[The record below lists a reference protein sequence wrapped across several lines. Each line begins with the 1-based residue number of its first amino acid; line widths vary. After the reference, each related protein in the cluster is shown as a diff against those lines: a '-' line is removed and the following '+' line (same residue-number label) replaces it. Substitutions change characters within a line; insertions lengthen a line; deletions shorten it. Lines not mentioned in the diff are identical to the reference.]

1 MFSHLGDLFNVP
13 DRLQPVA
20 IYQHRFQ
27 YTISTKRL
35 RSPLTLR
42 PLLLSVSPG
51 RKRPTHLCSI
61 SLRVAI
67 PACCWLAVLARAMAG
82 LAARESIVMSGEW
95 MDSREGKA
103 CSSNTW
109 EGGESAKRER
119 GLWATRTT
127 NYATPAF
134 PDKHRRLF
142 PPPTYPLEDLLLCLS
157 LYFVES
163 LFEKSL
169 FEKSV
174 DFASSKKKK
183 RLDKLFGTTNA
194 YSCKKYAQGDSKTLF
209 LVTLL
214 TYLTLSG
221 PQCRPVRWNE
231 EEEEEGCR
239 CRH

>member
-82 LAARESIVMSGEW
+82 LAARESIVMRVNGW
-95 MDSREGKA
+95 IREKEKRVVAIRGR
-103 CSSNTW
+103 
-109 EGGESAKRER
+109 GESPQREKGVSGLRGRRIMPPPLSPTNTDVYFHHPLIHSRTCFFVSPCILWNRYSRNRYLRNPWILHQAKRR
-119 GLWATRTT
+119 
-127 NYATPAF
+127 
-134 PDKHRRLF
+134 
-142 PPPTYPLEDLLLCLS
+142 
-157 LYFVES
+157 
-163 LFEKSL
+163 
-169 FEKSV
+169 
-174 DFASSKKKK
+174 
-183 RLDKLFGTTNA
+183 NA
-194 YSCKKYAQGDSKTLF
+194 
-209 LVTLL
+209 
-214 TYLTLSG
+214 
-221 PQCRPVRWNE
+221 
-231 EEEEEGCR
+231 
-239 CRH
+239 